1 MAMSDAR
8 TRQQKYRL
16 RRQRRR
22 VLVSVE
28 VGVAEMEALRRL
40 ELLPGGQPD
49 KAMLVEAIQRFLACA
64 PAVAAI
70 PDRLY
75 PR

>member
-1 MAMSDAR
+1 MPKTDAR
-8 TRQQKYRL
+8 TRQQQYRL

-22 VLVSVE
+22 VLVSIE
-28 VGVAEMEALRRL
+28 VGLAEMEALRRL
-40 ELLPGGQPD
+40 ELLPDGEAD
-49 KAMLVEAIQRFLACA
+49 RTALVEAVQRFLACA